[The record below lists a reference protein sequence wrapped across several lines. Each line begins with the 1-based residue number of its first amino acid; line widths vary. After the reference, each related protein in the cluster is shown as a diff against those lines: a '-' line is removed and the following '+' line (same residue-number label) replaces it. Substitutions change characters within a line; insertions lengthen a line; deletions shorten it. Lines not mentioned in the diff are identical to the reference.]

1 MLKRH
6 AYWIGTRYSEMKQTQ
21 PWNPLN
27 ALNNKAFNKKIK
39 QLSPETPLIKAESSE
54 SLRWE
59 DLLGRK

>member
-6 AYWIGTRYSEMKQTQ
+6 ADWIGTRYSEMKQTQ

-27 ALNNKAFNKKIK
+27 ALNNKTFNKKIK
-39 QLSPETPLIKAESSE
+39 QLSHGTPLIKAENNE